1 MQLKNTKSGNIQLF
15 FYKTQKGVKEPI
27 LDFVHIPGGATV
39 EIEDSV
45 FEACRKSKT
54 RVQGIKLVE
63 TQLVEDTIGAQV
75 QTDKKPLVIKEYYET
90 GETREVSLV
99 DEMVKDGTLVILQR
113 VAVSQEQIDKFLNG
127 QGISIKDMSAE
138 QKLALYDKLA

>member
-15 FYKTQKGVKEPI
+15 FYKNQKGVKEPV

-54 RVQGIKLVE
+54 TVPEIKLVE
-63 TQLVEDTIGAQV
+63 TALVEDNIGAQV
-75 QTDKKPLVIKEYYET
+75 KSDKKPLVIKEYYET
-90 GETREVSLV
+90 GVTKSVSLV
-99 DEMVKDGTLVILQR
+99 DEMVKDGTLVITQR
-113 VAVSQEQIDKFLNG
+113 VAVSEEQIDKFLNG
-127 QGISIKDMSAE
+127 KGIPVKDMSQE